1 MELTIKQEHAEILN
15 LKLNSMKTAQ
25 TSLISFLL
33 CLPSFVF
40 GGGIV
45 TNTNQSASWVRMF
58 ARDASRDLDAVYYNP
73 AGLTGLGKGYFFSL
87 NNQSIFQKK
96 SIDNNYPYLNSS
108 EYNGNVS
115 APLFPSFY
123 AAYSTGKFVFS
134 AGFNPIGGGGSA
146 TFNRGLPSF
155 EIGISDLVPALSS
168 KGVTKYSSD
177 VYFKGTSIF
186 WGGQAGVSYKIND
199 IISIYAGGRY
209 VSASNTYQGHLTNNT
224 IYFGS
229 TAMPAST
236 FFTNVATQATSG
248 ANGLQPLI
256 AGGAGSLTLAQAQGA
271 GAITAQQRAA
281 IEGGLTALGIPITL
295 PIQQTQ
301 AAFNTAAT
309 GYTNKAFLL
318 SDQEAD
324 VTQTGTGF
332 TPIIGLNL
340 NLLESKLN
348 IGLKYEFITKLTLQ
362 NNTKK
367 DITTGFNTDGSS
379 ITQFPDKA
387 KTASDMPAMLSVGA
401 SYKLFNNFRLAAGL
415 HYYFDKAADYG
426 RSLNGVVVEN
436 KTVINKNYYEI
447 ALGMEYDITEKI
459 MLSAGYLLAQT
470 GVMVGYNTDLS
481 YSLTSNSVGFGGK
494 IAVSPKL
501 DVNLGI
507 AYSFYNNGE
516 KELTHTIA
524 GSTTPVSFKESYY
537 KDNLIFSIGFD
548 IKFGK

>member
-1 MELTIKQEHAEILN
+1 
-15 LKLNSMKTAQ
+15 MKIAKTGLA
-25 TSLISFLL
+25 SFLL
-33 CLPSFVF
+33 CISTLVF

-45 TNTNQSASWVRMF
+45 TNTNQSASWVRMLS
-58 ARDASRDLDAVYYNP
+58 RDASRDIDAVYFNP
-73 AGLTGLGKGYFFSL
+73 AGLTGLDNGFYFSL

-108 EYNGNVS
+108 EYIGNVS

-134 AGFNPIGGGGSA
+134 GGVNIIGGGGSA

-186 WGGQAGVSYKIND
+186 WGGQAGASYKIND
-199 IISIYAGGRY
+199 IISVYAGGRY
-209 VSASNTYQGHLTNNT
+209 VSASNTYQGHLNNNT

-236 FFTNVATQATSG
+236 FFTTVATQAAGG

-256 AGGAGSLTLAQAQGA
+256 DGGAGSLTLAQAQGA
-271 GAITAQQRAA
+271 GAITAPQRAT
-281 IEGGLTALGIPITL
+281 IEGGLAALGIPITL
-295 PIQQTQ
+295 PIKQSQ
-301 AAFNTAAT
+301 AAFNSAAA

-324 VTQTGTGF
+324 VIQTGTGL
-332 TPIIGLNL
+332 TPIIGLNF
-340 NLLESKLN
+340 NLMESKLN

-367 DITTGFNTDGSS
+367 DITTGFDTDGTP

-415 HYYFDKAADYG
+415 HYYFDKSANYG
-426 RSLNGVVVEN
+426 RSANGVVVEN
-436 KTVINKNYYEI
+436 KSVIDKNYYEVS
-447 ALGMEYDITEKI
+447 LGMEYDINEKI

-494 IAVSPKL
+494 IAVAPKL
-501 DVNLGI
+501 DVNMGV
-507 AYSFYNNGE
+507 AYSFYNSGE

-524 GSTTPVSFKESYY
+524 GSASPINFKESYY